1 MKEGKHLTHIFEKTY
16 TDEDITYKNKKK
28 CFEKYIYK
36 NLIYTFLMPANKF
49 ITHYIHEHNILKKI
63 NFLERDQKS

>member
-1 MKEGKHLTHIFEKTY
+1 MKILLIKI
-16 TDEDITYKNKKK
+16 KKK
-28 CFEKYIYK
+28 CFKKYIYQ